1 MEKESENLRK
11 KTQQLEQRESKEHQL
26 RNENRTLEETIG
38 EKETEAEEMLAEL
51 EQDALDI
58 SFDEQHQ
65 INVQDYERNQQAEFN
80 FSVWIKEARDHLSF
94 LEKVTDELRRFEQ
107 LKEKI
112 QERNKELAD
121 EEKKLDDVKEQERQ
135 WFELFEEDKSK
146 KLAEIHQWVNDIS
159 LISVSE
165 EVLQQVSRAVQSLYE
180 PTSYEQ
186 VKDPFRQAVYQMEQ
200 RKREELSKLEFQ
212 NKQLTEEI
220 REKESE
226 LHEWKLKK
234 IRIQKQIKSQKK
246 QENSSPT
253 KGFLT
258 SPFIRLSNFR
268 IMLKWIRGNVW
279 KRP

>member
-1 MEKESENLRK
+1 M
-11 KTQQLEQRESKEHQL
+11 
-26 RNENRTLEETIG
+26 
-38 EKETEAEEMLAEL
+38 
-51 EQDALDI
+51 
-58 SFDEQHQ
+58 
-65 INVQDYERNQQAEFN
+65 QDYERNQQAEFN

-234 IRIQKQIKSQKK
+234 DPDPETDQITKEARKQ
-246 QENSSPT
+246 
-253 KGFLT
+253 LT
-258 SPFIRLSNFR
+258 DQGIPHVPF
-268 IMLKWIRGNVW
+268 
-279 KRP
+279 